1 MVRARIRSVQ
11 PRPRDCERDARS
23 YGGELLAVHATAT
36 DPDGDALSAYWCY
49 DPYVSRYSGERD
61 LTLWRVTGLA
71 ALFAVPRDARAGDRF
86 VLRLTVR
93 DEVELPLTRYAE
105 VAVTVH

>member
-1 MVRARIRSVQ
+1 M
-11 PRPRDCERDARS
+11 
-23 YGGELLAVHATAT
+23 
-36 DPDGDALSAYWCY
+36 
-49 DPYVSRYSGERD
+49 
-61 LTLWRVTGLA
+61 TGLA